1 VRIGV
6 VDYGVGNLLS
16 VSRAL
21 AAVGAQPELVATP
34 EQLADV
40 DRLVLPGVGA
50 FGPAMAALEAQ
61 NLVAPIRAHVAAGKP
76 FLGICLGMQLMMET
90 SEEFG
95 KHLGLGLIPGKVKA
109 IPQRTLAGGPLRIP
123 HVGWAAIRPCGDA
136 DWSETG
142 FASVAPGAAVYFVH
156 SFAANPDW
164 ESDALACCEYGGHRI
179 VAAIARGAAAGC
191 QFHPEKSG
199 PVGLAI
205 LRDFVNG

>member
-21 AAVGAQPELVATP
+21 AAVGAESELIATP
-34 EQLADV
+34 EQIVRA

-61 NLVAPIRAHVAAGKP
+61 GLVAPIRAHVAAGKP
-76 FLGICLGMQLMMET
+76 FLGICLGMQLMMQA

-95 KHLGLGLIPGKVKA
+95 EHRGLGLIAGKVRA
-109 IPQRTLAGGPLRIP
+109 IPQRALDGGPLRIP

-156 SFAANPDW
+156 SFAARPDD
-164 ESDALACCEYGGHRI
+164 ESDAVAYCEYGGHRI
-179 VAAIARGAAAGC
+179 VAAIARGAASGC

-199 PVGLAI
+199 PVGLSI
-205 LRDFVNG
+205 LRDFVAA